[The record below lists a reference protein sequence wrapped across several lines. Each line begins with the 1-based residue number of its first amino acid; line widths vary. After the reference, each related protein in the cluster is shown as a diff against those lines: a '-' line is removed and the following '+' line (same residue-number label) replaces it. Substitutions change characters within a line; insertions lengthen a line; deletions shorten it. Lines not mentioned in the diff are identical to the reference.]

1 MKSAIVPA
9 GEFKSRCLRLLDE
22 VAATRQTLVVTKR
35 GRPVAHVTPVPQQ
48 GDFVGSMRETAEI
61 LGDIVAP
68 ADVAWEAMR

>member
-68 ADVAWEAMR
+68 TDVAWEAMR